1 MADLIDR
8 QAVVDMLQRLAY
20 DDWNQG
26 VCTTWANAYSE
37 CADMVEDLP
46 SADAVDVVRCKDCK
60 HQEKYFYADGR
71 MKGGGRFIY
80 GCDLADGYSH
90 ICLDD
95 DFCSRGERKDGNGN
109 G

>member
-8 QAVVDMLQRLAY
+8 QAVIDMLQRLAY

-46 SADAVDVVRCKDCK
+46 SADAVEIVRCKDCK
-60 HQEKYFYADGR
+60 YFDSGTDEDG
-71 MKGGGRFIY
+71 KLFFKCLGWVYGGT
-80 GCDLADGYSH
+80 SE
-90 ICLDD
+90 D
-95 DFCSRGERKDGNGN
+95 DFCSHGERKDG
-109 G
+109 